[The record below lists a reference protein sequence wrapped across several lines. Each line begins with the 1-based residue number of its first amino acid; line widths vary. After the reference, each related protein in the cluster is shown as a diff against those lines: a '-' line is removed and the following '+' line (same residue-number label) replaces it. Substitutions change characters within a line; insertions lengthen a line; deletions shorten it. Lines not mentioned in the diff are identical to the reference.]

1 MSLST
6 DVLAKATP
14 TRLVCRGG
22 RWVLELTR
30 LEAVDRDVF
39 QPRLTRLEGPDSILA
54 LLRRSEEG
62 QLLASGA
69 AQIMRGPRTDE
80 DRAFEVNEGDWVPS
94 SDAGFS
100 NRSHSSSQRHADSG
114 VEASELVSVVAE
126 LRAELA
132 VLRASHARLRD
143 RVIALE
149 ANQSGIAQPSLRGAG
164 PRGSRS
170 RRRSEPPPG
179 FASAEAEVEP
189 LAPAAAFAATQASPA
204 APAVGAPREAQKPV
218 APAPREPA
226 AKGPEEPEGAAHQ
239 SFEELAKAMVGEQP
253 LPALSLPALL
263 SLEEC
268 IEGLLEKAPPL
279 EPTKEISL
287 DGLTDPQACKLLDDE
302 GRERGAIILDLRAAL
317 LLGAGLLA
325 LPRDEALRQLKENE
339 PSEDALLAT
348 SEICNNLTGPIN
360 AVPGNAHVRSTAM
373 AGVDVSA
380 LPKLRARLDL
390 TVDGGKLVIAFF

>member
-14 TRLVCRGG
+14 TRLLCRGG

-39 QPRLTRLEGPDSILA
+39 QPRLTRLEGSESILA

-69 AQIMRGPRTDE
+69 AQLMRSARTEE
-80 DRAFEVNEGDWVPS
+80 DRAFEVNEGDWVPA
-94 SDAGFS
+94 SDAGPPPRRDQPPAGES
-100 NRSHSSSQRHADSG
+100 ADLG
-114 VEASELVSVVAE
+114 RAVLE

-143 RVIALE
+143 RVVALE
-149 ANQSGIAQPSLRGAG
+149 ASQSGVAQPNLRP
-164 PRGSRS
+164 PRGSRTQ
-170 RRRSEPPPG
+170 RRRSEPPPA
-179 FASAEAEVEP
+179 FSAAE
-189 LAPAAAFAATQASPA
+189 PAAERLSAKDDHPGFAATQASPA
-204 APAVGAPREAQKPV
+204 LAGAAAVAEAPV
-218 APAPREPA
+218 AASAEPPVA
-226 AKGPEEPEGAAHQ
+226 SLEDMARAIA
-239 SFEELAKAMVGEQP
+239 GEQP
-253 LPALSLPALL
+253 PPVLTLPGLRSLT
-263 SLEEC
+263 EC
-268 IEGLLEKAPPL
+268 LQTLLEAPPPL
-279 EPTKEISL
+279 ELQAKPIPLESL
-287 DGLTDPQACKLLDDE
+287 TGALACKLLDDE

-325 LPRDEALRQLKENE
+325 VPRDEALRQLSDSE

-348 SEICNNLTGPIN
+348 SEICNNLTSPVN
-360 AVPGNAHVRSTAM
+360 ATGGNDHVRSTALTS
-373 AGVDVSA
+373 VDVST

-390 TVDGGKLVIAFF
+390 VVDGGKLVLGMF

>member
-14 TRLVCRGG
+14 TRLVCRQG

-69 AQIMRGPRTDE
+69 AQIMRSPRTEE

-100 NRSHSSSQRHADSG
+100 RHSHSSSQRHADAG

-149 ANQSGIAQPSLRGAG
+149 ANQSGIAQPSLRGG
-164 PRGSRS
+164 SPRGSRS

-179 FASAEAEVEP
+179 FSSAEAEVEP

-204 APAVGAPREAQKPV
+204 AIGAPREAQKPV

-226 AKGPEEPEGAAHQ
+226 AKGSEESEAAPHQ

-253 LPALSLPALL
+253 LPVLSLPALL
-263 SLEEC
+263 NLEEC
-268 IEGLLEKAPPL
+268 IEGLLEKPPPL

-380 LPKLRARLDL
+380 LPKPRARLDL
-390 TVDGGKLVIAFF
+390 TVDGGKLIIAFF

>member
-1 MSLST
+1 MSLTT

-54 LLRRSEEG
+54 VLRRSEEG

-69 AQIMRGPRTDE
+69 AQIMRSPRTDE

-94 SDAGFS
+94 SDAGPS
-100 NRSHSSSQRHADSG
+100 RQHSHGSSTQHHP
-114 VEASELVSVVAE
+114 EESELVRVVAE
-126 LRAELA
+126 MRAELA

-149 ANQSGIAQPSLRGAG
+149 ANQSGIAQPSLRGG
-164 PRGSRS
+164 NPRGSRS
-170 RRRSEPPPG
+170 QRRRSEPPPG
-179 FASAEAEVEP
+179 FSSAENEAEP
-189 LAPAAAFAATQASPA
+189 LAPAPAAAFAATQASPA
-204 APAVGAPREAQKPV
+204 LGAPKPA
-218 APAPREPA
+218 APAPTAEPA
-226 AKGPEEPEGAAHQ
+226 AKASPEAAPAESHQ
-239 SFEELAKAMVGEQP
+239 SFEELAKSLVGEQAP
-253 LPALSLPALL
+253 PVLVVPTLAKLS
-263 SLEEC
+263 EC
-268 IEGLLEKAPPL
+268 LAGLLEAPPPL
-279 EPTKEISL
+279 EPTKEVSL
-287 DGLTDPQACKLLDDE
+287 DSLNGPHACKLLDDE
-302 GRERGAIILDLRAAL
+302 GNERGAIILDLRAAL

-325 LPRDEALRQLKENE
+325 VPRDEALRQLKEND

-373 AGVDVSA
+373 TSVDVSM

-390 TVDGGKLVIAFF
+390 TVDGGKLVIAYF